1 MDVQR
6 LYRDFNKICNM
17 FTARYGTMTFAL
29 GGEFSNPTVT
39 ITSEIRLCGPRLRC
53 KVTARELW
61 IEVTRLYGDETMHV
75 GHVGNIELV
84 KVGDDIQLIDSDSR
98 VWYGKIDHNDFI
110 EYVDNINVALN
121 DLYCEYDL

>member
-17 FTARYGTMTFAL
+17 FTARYHTMTFAL
-29 GGEFSNPTVT
+29 GGEFANPTVT
-39 ITSEIRLCGPRLRC
+39 ITSEIRLCGPRLQC

-75 GHVGNIELV
+75 GHVSNIELV

-98 VWYGKIDHNDFI
+98 VWYGKIDHDDFI

>member
-6 LYRDFNKICNM
+6 LYCDFNKICNM

-98 VWYGKIDHNDFI
+98 VWYGKIDHDDFI

>member
-39 ITSEIRLCGPRLRC
+39 ITSEIRLCGPRLQR

-98 VWYGKIDHNDFI
+98 VWYGKIDHDDFI